1 MLIVSA
7 LNGDYFLTAN
17 IYVMKSL
24 LLILTALSFGLYNTN
39 STPINIDEAL
49 QKGMIEASFTSTG
62 TYSGDAIEVKIK
74 WLKGKKVPIRIPHGT
89 QFASDN
95 EGDQDIF
102 ILEDQDI
109 YVKSN
114 NEESFP
120 IEGYCCQAHNSAPD
134 ELSGFTF
141 QKTTSQQLQQL
152 ANYCNGKRLDNHSKQ
167 AAVWAISDDESISD
181 IYSIDIPAVKNL
193 RKEVAKIK
201 NIEDNWYSTVTDYE
215 LDENRNISRQPVEVK
230 GEVTCDFERAGKLTY
245 AVYDENDEL
254 VKRLGEGLP
263 ITRPGNYSFEFN
275 LKVEGWKSGKYQI
288 KLTMN
293 GNIIHTQA
301 FEV

>member
-1 MLIVSA
+1 M
-7 LNGDYFLTAN
+7 
-17 IYVMKSL
+17 
-24 LLILTALSFGLYNTN
+24 
-39 STPINIDEAL
+39 
-49 QKGMIEASFTSTG
+49 
-62 TYSGDAIEVKIK
+62 
-74 WLKGKKVPIRIPHGT
+74 
-89 QFASDN
+89 
-95 EGDQDIF
+95 
-102 ILEDQDI
+102 
-109 YVKSN
+109 KSN

-120 IEGYCCQAHNSAPD
+120 IEGYCCQARNFAPD

-141 QKTTSQQLQQL
+141 QKTSSPQLQQL

-181 IYSIDIPAVKNL
+181 IYNINIPAVKNL